1 MPKEQF
7 IVGLQA
13 MTRSEKGFPAI
24 IFVERL
30 LAGGVSMFDLW

>member
-7 IVGLQA
+7 VVGLQA
-13 MTRSEKGFPAI
+13 MARGDKGFPAI

-30 LAGGVSMFDLW
+30 LAGGASMFDLR